1 VEILDEKSIV
11 KTANSKTAKEWE
23 KVAKMQTNM
32 QDYYFYNALKR
43 LKIALDKGE
52 KNEIKIWKFIGEKLA
67 KRGDI
72 YGNYN
77 Y

>member
-1 VEILDEKSIV
+1 
-11 KTANSKTAKEWE
+11 
-23 KVAKMQTNM
+23 M

-43 LKIALDKGE
+43 LKVALDKGE